1 MPHVVPADYLHHRG
15 GDEAPQGA
23 PKDLAR
29 MGINHSVVL
38 DELGTAHPSPAVPA
52 VTTLSRLSGTRQGAA
67 SLVTC
72 SSRTVRGET
81 RQRFVY
87 AIPTTCSPE
96 RAARACSA
104 WLPRRLVNAIPHKSI
119 Q

>member
-67 SLVTC
+67 SLL
-72 SSRTVRGET
+72 TVRLLHVISE
-81 RQRFVY
+81 
-87 AIPTTCSPE
+87 
-96 RAARACSA
+96 AR
-104 WLPRRLVNAIPHKSI
+104 
-119 Q
+119 